1 MKFRPHV
8 VVGDQAKVLVR
19 ADSGGDV
26 GEVVVG
32 QAFQNIFQLRIGE
45 DLSVVDVESHQVG
58 ADLLGSIAKG
68 RIAERDEFTDAHHV
82 LENSCGGEGDIVVVG
97 GVDVDHAAGVEV
109 IFAQPEV

>member
-45 DLSVVDVESHQVG
+45 DLSVVDVESHQIG
-58 ADLLGSIAKG
+58 ANLLGCVGEG
-68 RIAERDEFTDAHHV
+68 RIAEGDEFTDAHQV
-82 LENSCGGEGDIVVVG
+82 LENSGGGKGDVVVVG
-97 GVDVDHAAGVEV
+97 GIDVNHAAAIEV
-109 IFAQPEV
+109 GFAELEI